1 VRSRRGWNM
10 AALLPELEQALPS
23 NVQLDG
29 QLDALDEFG
38 YLDFR
43 LLGQRMLQRRGGIS
57 VTYMVFDLL
66 ARDGDPRRAARKRHA
81 VTPPS
86 AGTCTSSTCRTS
98 RHS

>member
-23 NVQLDG
+23 NV

-66 ARDGDPRRAARKRHA
+66 ARDGDPRRAAKERHA
-81 VTPPS
+81 TVRGNLHVQHMPDVTS
-86 AGTCTSSTCRTS
+86 
-98 RHS
+98 